1 MKYLFSTLNF
11 YFSRLFLMWLG
22 ICCITIMSVVSLFE
36 ATEYARRA
44 GGRAHVGTSLILE
57 MVFLRLP
64 QHLELLLPFMVL
76 LATILSFWR
85 LHHSGEIAVAR
96 SSGVSIWQ
104 YASGLSFVIIILSV
118 VDLVVLNPI
127 AAAMTSR
134 LKNLEAITFSG
145 QENRLA
151 ISETGL
157 WLREAHQ
164 AKSQPSEGQPSR
176 QSIFHAKS
184 ANLKEDSFYDVS
196 FYQFSEAGKYLETI
210 NAKKAI
216 LKDGYWELTNVNQ
229 WRDETVRELQT
240 FKIPTELTIHKIQD
254 GQLSPQS
261 ISFWQISDYIGIL
274 DKSGLSTTG
283 YRLYWHAHLSKV
295 GFMIS
300 MVLLGLAFSLRHPA
314 RSINLLSIGSVL
326 SLGLL
331 IYFMRDVVYA
341 LGLADKIPVML
352 ASWTP
357 AVVTALLASTLILH
371 LEDG

>member
-11 YFSRLFLMWLG
+11 YFSRLFLGWLG
-22 ICCITIMSVVSLFE
+22 ICCVTIMSVVSLFE
-36 ATEYARRA
+36 ATEYARRSV
-44 GGRAHVGTSLILE
+44 GRLHVGTPLILE
-57 MVFLRLP
+57 MVLLRLP

-85 LHHSGEIAVAR
+85 LHHSGEITVAR

-104 YASGLSFVIIILSV
+104 YASGLSLVIVFLSL

-134 LKNLEAITFSG
+134 LQNLEATTFSG

-157 WLREAHQ
+157 WLREVHQ
-164 AKSQPSEGQPSR
+164 SR
-176 QSIFHAKS
+176 QSIFHAGR
-184 ANLKEDSFYDVS
+184 ANLKEASFYEVS
-196 FYQFSEAGKYLETI
+196 FYQFSETGKYLETI
-210 NAKKAI
+210 NAKKAV
-216 LKDGYWELTNVNQ
+216 LKPGYWELTNVNQ
-229 WRDETVRELQT
+229 WHDETLRQEETL
-240 FKIPTELTIHKIQD
+240 KISTELTLPKIQD

-261 ISFWQISDYIGIL
+261 ISFWQISDYIRIL
-274 DKSGLSTTG
+274 DKSGLSTVG
-283 YRLYWHAHLSKV
+283 YRLYWHTHLSKV
-295 GFMIS
+295 GFMIA
-300 MVLLGLAFSLRHPA
+300 MVLLGIAFSLRHPV
-314 RSINLLSIGSVL
+314 RSINLLSIGIVL
-326 SLGLL
+326 SLGLF
-331 IYFMRDVVYA
+331 IYFIRDVVYA
-341 LGLADKIPVML
+341 LGLADKIPVLL